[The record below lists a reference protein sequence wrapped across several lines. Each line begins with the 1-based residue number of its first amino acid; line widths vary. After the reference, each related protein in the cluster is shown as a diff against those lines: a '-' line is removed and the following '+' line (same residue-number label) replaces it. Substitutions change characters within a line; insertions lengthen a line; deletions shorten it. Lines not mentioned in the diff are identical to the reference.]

1 MKLNT
6 PLTRGVLVE
15 RYKRFFADVKLDD
28 GTIVTA
34 HCANSGSMLSVK
46 EPGSTVWISPNQNPK
61 AKLDWRW
68 EMIEVEGVKVGINT
82 MHPNRI
88 VEEAINANKIK
99 ELTGYTT
106 LRREVKYG
114 SENSRIDLLLEDPGL
129 CYVEV
134 KNVTLVE
141 GERALFPDAVTER
154 GLKHLQELTRMVAQ
168 GHRGVLCFV
177 LQRSDGKFISP
188 ADHIDPAYGKGLRQ
202 AISQGVEIL
211 GYRAKVTH
219 VHAYHRVGS
228 DIGDLD
234 VGELNSLLM
243 ACERKHADYD
253 RDSR

>member
-99 ELTGYTT
+99 ELTGYKT

-134 KNVTLVE
+134 KNVTLKR
-141 GERALFPDAVTER
+141 GARAEFPDSVTTR
-154 GLKHLQELTRMVAQ
+154 GAKHLRELSQMVRE
-168 GHRGVLCFV
+168 GHRAVMV
-177 LQRSDGKFISP
+177 YHVQRPDCDAFSI
-188 ADHIDPAYGKGLRQ
+188 ADDIDPAYATELAA
-202 AISQGVEIL
+202 AIKAGVEVLCYQCKLSEEEIIL
-211 GYRAKVTH
+211 DKPLKI
-219 VHAYHRVGS
+219 S
-228 DIGDLD
+228 I
-234 VGELNSLLM
+234 
-243 ACERKHADYD
+243 
-253 RDSR
+253 